1 MNDESLPNGPWTGF
15 YTSSPQGKRHPMNMN
30 LHFSIDLVDGDGT
43 DEIGR
48 FQIHGEHNS
57 KEVSWTKF
65 YIGRHTVRYRGFR
78 DGLKKALWGDW
89 KISPK
94 ITGGFHIWPVG
105 SSDDGE
111 EIKSEKKPAEAVG
124 NLVAV
129 EAGNNVPAQTEMPS
143 TNQQY
148 AERLI
153 KEDRILDG
161 TKAL

>member
-78 DGLKKALWGDW
+78 DGLKRALWGSW
-89 KISPK
+89 QISPK
-94 ITGGFHIWPVG
+94 ITGEFHIWPVG
-105 SSDDGE
+105 SRDDIE
-111 EIKSEKKPAEAVG
+111 EIKIGRASCW
-124 NLVAV
+124 
-129 EAGNNVPAQTEMPS
+129 
-143 TNQQY
+143 
-148 AERLI
+148 ER
-153 KEDRILDG
+153 G
-161 TKAL
+161 